1 MSAPPPDAR
10 TEAQRWFSEAVE
22 EHLVAKVL
30 AEHERVPAR
39 AACFHS
45 HLAAEKSL
53 KAVVIL
59 RGIPFPKSHDL
70 IRLAQLLPPDDR
82 ARFDPNDLAE
92 LNPWTME
99 GRYPADLG
107 DIGVAGVR
115 DLLDRSRR
123 VVNSARVII
132 E

>member
-10 TEAQRWFSEAVE
+10 SEAQRWFGEAVE
-22 EHLVAKVL
+22 EHLVATVL
-30 AEHERVPAR
+30 ADHERVPAR

-53 KAVVIL
+53 KAIVIL
-59 RGIPFPKSHDL
+59 RGIPFPTSHDL
-70 IRLAQLLPPDDR
+70 IRLAQLLQPDDR

-92 LNPWTME
+92 LNPWTIE

-107 DIGVAGVR
+107 DIDAAGVR
-115 DLLDRSRR
+115 DLLDRAGR
-123 VVNSARVII
+123 VVNAARVII